1 MSKITKIF
9 SILFTTIAVLSYQS
23 VHAQEKLS
31 WLDDYTGDMQIGS
44 DSYRYNFTNVE
55 GNSCKLKFEEVVT
68 DKKGSTE
75 THSWIFYL
83 SDIDPSAISFKAKGK
98 AISISMETH
107 QSQKFITYY
116 EEGEIDEYTEE
127 IKITMNEVD
136 MTRSFIETIKENIT
150 NCKETQAT
158 WENRDQAFTWLI
170 NNVGKATDE
179 KIEWDQKFEQGSR
192 MYLVNFQ
199 ANSVNE
205 KGEQELSGY
214 TFGLNDINPLAIN
227 LKISGKS
234 FFIEVPVREGKRFI
248 KAKSPTGTEFINELL
263 IYAND
268 IELARQ
274 IVNAL
279 SYLVTNTVTERHQWD
294 SYSAS
299 LEFVKDNMGEVK
311 IDDELFSNSIN
322 YEASPSGLVNIVIGK
337 SDSDGTSES
346 LKYAFYL
353 TDIKDKLRL
362 EVSKRSI
369 TIKMETKNKHYF
381 IREITDEKVTD
392 YSSTLEFHVS
402 DIDMA
407 RDILNAFEH
416 AIRNSEEKI
425 EEFSSISEVGSWLI
439 ENIGFLETDGNKYE
453 QDLNIKEE
461 IENQLIID
469 RKLTGSDGGST
480 ETRFILYPEDISL
493 DKLKIRV
500 SGKKLAVLLETEKD
514 KYIKKF
520 ENGVLQNFTGKA
532 EILFF
537 DPLVGKNFMAAIRFL
552 KTNSEVEDRADMNK
566 DEAIAF
572 LSGNIQNIDSPEE
585 QYEQKLEVK
594 DEGNCKI
601 SFTRAE
607 TDNKGA
613 SDEYI
618 YEFIVSDIYSGSS
631 KLSVKRK
638 IIEINLVTRGN
649 EKLIKPYKNGE
660 AGNFVDDFVIYV
672 DDILLAKKTLAAFV
686 ALSEGCK

>member
-1 MSKITKIF
+1 MSTITKIF
-9 SILFTTIAVLSYQS
+9 SILFTTLTVLSFQP
-23 VHAQEKLS
+23 VHAQDKLS

-44 DSYRYNFTNVE
+44 ETYRYNFTNIE
-55 GNSCKLKFEEVVT
+55 GNDCKLKFEELVT

-98 AISISMETH
+98 SITISMETH
-107 QSQKFITYY
+107 QSQKFISYY

-150 NCKETQAT
+150 NCKETQVA
-158 WENRDQAFTWLI
+158 WENRDQAFAWLV
-170 NNVGKATDE
+170 NNIEKATDE
-179 KIEWDQKFEQGSR
+179 EIEWDQKFELGSR
-192 MYLVNFQ
+192 IYLVDFQ

-205 KGEQELSGY
+205 KGEQELFSY
-214 TFGLNDINPLAIN
+214 ILDLSDINPLAIN

-234 FFIEVPVREGKRFI
+234 FFIEVPVKEGKRFI
-248 KAKSPTGTEFINELL
+248 KVKSPTGTEFTNKLL

-279 SYLVTNTVTERHQWD
+279 IYVVKNTTPERPQWD

-299 LEFVKDNMGEVK
+299 LGFVKDNLGEVK

-322 YEASPSGLVNIVIGK
+322 YEASPSGLVNLVIGK
-337 SDSDGTSES
+337 SDSNGTPES
-346 LKYAFYL
+346 VKCSFYL
-353 TDIKDKLRL
+353 TDVMDKVRL
-362 EVSKRSI
+362 EVSKYSI
-369 TIKMETKNKHYF
+369 TIEIETKNKRDF
-381 IREITDEKVTD
+381 IREMTDEKVTD
-392 YSSTLEFHVS
+392 YSSTLDFHVS

-407 RDILNAFEH
+407 RDILNAFEY

-425 EEFSSISEVGSWLI
+425 EEFSNISDVGSWFS
-439 ENIGFLETDGNKYE
+439 ENIGTIETDGDKYE
-453 QDLNIKEE
+453 QNLSIKKVN
-461 IENQLIID
+461 ENQLIIEK
-469 RKLTGSDGGST
+469 KLTEADEGST
-480 ETRFILYPEDISL
+480 ETSFILYPEDISL
-493 DKLKIRV
+493 DELEIKV
-500 SGKKLAVLLETEKD
+500 SGKKLTVPLETEKG

-520 ENGVLQNFTGKA
+520 ENGKLQNFSGIT
-532 EILFF
+532 EILFS
-537 DPLVGKNFMAAIRFL
+537 DPLVAKNFIAAIRFL
-552 KTNSEVEDRADMNK
+552 KANSVVEDRAAMNK

-572 LSGNIQNIDSPEE
+572 LSGNIQNIDLPDE

-594 DEGNCKI
+594 DEGNCKM
-601 SFTRAE
+601 SFTRVE
-607 TDNKGA
+607 TDDKGA

-618 YEFIVSDIYSGSS
+618 YEFNIADIHPGSS
-631 KLSVKRK
+631 ELSVKGE

-649 EKLIKPYKNGE
+649 EKLIKPYENGE
-660 AGNFVDDFVIYV
+660 AGNFVDDFAIYV
-672 DDILLAKKTLAAFV
+672 DDVLLAKKTLAAFA